1 MFMQKTLG
9 DLETVID
16 KLNELIPM
24 EGSVESPRSAN
35 KHLEKFRRAQNAV
48 YDCFNNGLANRRK
61 DFASIFGMNYAEVP
75 VPTVRSQLAFNA
87 RINWDYVESSISPKF
102 REMIHSAACEQFG
115 VHYAANMLI
124 DKVMKEDS

>member
-35 KHLEKFRRAQNAV
+35 RHLEKFRRAQNAV

-61 DFASIFGMNYAEVP
+61 YFASIFGMNYAEVP
-75 VPTVRSQLAFNA
+75 VPTIRSQLAFDA

>member
-35 KHLEKFRRAQNAV
+35 RHLEKFRRAQNAV
-48 YDCFNNGLANRRK
+48 YDCFNNGLMNRRK
-61 DFASIFGMNYAEVP
+61 EFASIFGMNYAEVP
-75 VPTVRSQLAFNA
+75 VPTIRSQLAFDA